1 LAVTDVPAGDL
12 RAQAE
17 QFMALLDDLRVEG
30 TPDAIAMRAQLV
42 TIIEE
47 YRDAPDKEQAKL
59 TLMGRMLEVE
69 AKVTVMVSRPV
80 RTLRERL
87 FKEMK
92 RIGRHSQAGK
102 TMTAMYEALGTVL
115 DALARLTQAIESH
128 DPVVRDHA
136 HELLAKAQK
145 ELAVVGKR

>member
-1 LAVTDVPAGDL
+1 VTDAPAGDL

-17 QFMALLDDLRVEG
+17 QFMVLLDDLRVDG
-30 TPDAIAMRAQLV
+30 TPDAIAMRKQLIAIV
-42 TIIEE
+42 EE

-59 TLMGRMLEVE
+59 MLMGRMLEVE
-69 AKVTVMVSRPV
+69 AKITVMLSRPV
-80 RTLRERL
+80 RALRERL

-115 DALARLTQAIESH
+115 DALAKLAQAIESH
-128 DPVVRDHA
+128 DPIVRDHA
-136 HELLAKAQK
+136 HELLAQAQK
-145 ELAVVGKR
+145 NLNAVGKR